1 MPGTTVT
8 PMIDEYDGYQCYRL
22 KTTGAV
28 RIIETSLG
36 AVGRSFKTKISNT
49 KKRGREFI
57 VLLLDK

>member
-1 MPGTTVT
+1 
-8 PMIDEYDGYQCYRL
+8 MIDEYDGYQCYRL

-28 RIIETSLG
+28 QIIETSLG